1 MNRVVIYLLI
11 IFTITS
17 CSDIEDYS
25 YDKGKFCL
33 RYKLS
38 EKKEV
43 RTIHFSALNIIDCR
57 IKADVKYVRLDQA
70 SDSPYCR
77 LEACPEILDRI
88 SVTTDASGRLILDYS
103 KCVQDHRL
111 PVVSVTIGGH
121 SLEEVYFLGRRFY
134 STDTIISNSGS
145 LTLKLKY
152 RRSHFDVT
160 CNVPLLHLENAL
172 YGEKF
177 IVSGYCDSVYSK
189 LHSNNRNSGF
199 DFRLL
204 TYRSLH
210 CEISNG
216 DDNAWLLD
224 NFYAGAPDYIYYT
237 MLGCYP
243 FLYRG
248 SPQIIRNDGS
258 EKCETFK
265 AE

>member
-11 IFTITS
+11 IFTLTS

-25 YDKGKFCL
+25 YGKGKFCL

-43 RTIHFSALNIIDCR
+43 RTTHFSALNIIDCR

-134 STDTIISNSGS
+134 STDTIFSNSGS

-160 CNVPLLHLENAL
+160 CNVPLLHLENSL
-172 YGEKF
+172 YGENF
-177 IVSGYCDSVYSK
+177 IVSGYSDSVYSK
-189 LHSNNRNSGF
+189 LHSNNFTSGI
-199 DFRLL
+199 DLRSLA
-204 TYRSLH
+204 YRSLH
-210 CEISNG
+210 IDYHNNDEDSFYNVQC
-216 DDNAWLLD
+216 
-224 NFYAGAPDYIYYT
+224 YAGEPDYIYFGRCFP
-237 MLGCYP
+237 LV
-243 FLYRG
+243 YRG
-248 SPQIIRNDGS
+248 TPQIIRTERGDS
-258 EKCETFK
+258 CEVIRP
-265 AE
+265 E